1 MDIKCNIITYKNHR
15 FNMIMGDEMG
25 SNKFLSEFL
34 MITSVKTILFIG
46 ILLGLF
52 YLMRILEKK
61 KIKFSKR
68 MFLAILLGFVMAF
81 IIQLVSG
88 FPNNPTEITWIN
100 ETTAWFGLFGYG
112 FMDLLKMITVP
123 LIFFSII
130 KVIIGMEDD
139 DKLSKIVTIS
149 IVMLLVTTL
158 LASVV
163 AIIVGNLFNLGTNTQ
178 SVLSDTTAR
187 EVTSVISTLRELLPS
202 NPFKAMVEGNIVG
215 VVIFSSFIGL
225 AMRRLKRKDIKVM
238 ESIESVVIG
247 SYKITI
253 SITMSVIK
261 FMPYAVIALLAN
273 TISQKGITAI
283 ASVFDFIIAIYLSIF
298 IMFIIHLFII
308 ALNGLNPIKY
318 LKNVM
323 EPLILAFTSRSSL
336 STLPVTIE
344 TLSKNVGVDEGIASF
359 VGSLGSNAGMN
370 GCAAIYPTLI
380 AITLGNM
387 AGITMD
393 FSFYAMLLV
402 IVVISSLGIAGVP
415 GTATIAVSVVISGM
429 GMGEYLPLV
438 GAIIAIDPIL
448 DMGRTMLNVS
458 GTMVVTVSVAKRF
471 NKIKKIIDGDKKE
484 KVILE

>member
-1 MDIKCNIITYKNHR
+1 MKCLENLLRFKSIDKLLTIEDLKKSQVKLNNVSIKDKKDIR
-15 FNMIMGDEMG
+15 
-25 SNKFLSEFL
+25 L
-34 MITSVKTILFIG
+34 LFIDDEG
-46 ILLGLF
+46 FDETGLNSIG
-52 YLMRILEKK
+52 YL
-61 KIKFSKR
+61 
-68 MFLAILLGFVMAF
+68 
-81 IIQLVSG
+81 
-88 FPNNPTEITWIN
+88 
-100 ETTAWFGLFGYG
+100 
-112 FMDLLKMITVP
+112 
-123 LIFFSII
+123 
-130 KVIIGMEDD
+130 
-139 DKLSKIVTIS
+139 
-149 IVMLLVTTL
+149 
-158 LASVV
+158 
-163 AIIVGNLFNLGTNTQ
+163 
-178 SVLSDTTAR
+178 
-187 EVTSVISTLRELLPS
+187 
-202 NPFKAMVEGNIVG
+202 
-215 VVIFSSFIGL
+215 
-225 AMRRLKRKDIKVM
+225 DIKVM
-238 ESIESVVIG
+238 ESIENVVIG

-298 IMFIIHLFII
+298 IMFII

>member
-1 MDIKCNIITYKNHR
+1 MEIKYNIITYKIDKFSKLLGGAMEN
-15 FNMIMGDEMG
+15 
-25 SNKFLSEFL
+25 NKFLSEFL
-34 MITSVKTILFIG
+34 MITNIKTVLFIML
-46 ILLGLF
+46 LLGLF
-52 YLMRILEKK
+52 YLMKILEKK

-68 MFLAILLGFVMAF
+68 MFFAIFLGFFLAF
-81 IIQLVSG
+81 IIQLVGG
-88 FPNNPTEITWIN
+88 FPSNPMEVTWIS
-100 ETTAWFGLFGYG
+100 ETTTWFSLFGYG

-130 KVIIGMEDD
+130 KVIIEMKED
-139 DKLSKIVTIS
+139 DKLGKIATVS
-149 IVMLLVTTL
+149 IITLLITTL
-158 LASVV
+158 IASII
-163 AIIVGNLFNLGTNTQ
+163 AIIIGNLFNLGINTEG
-178 SVLSDTTAR
+178 VLSDTTAR
-187 EVTSVISTLRELLPS
+187 EVTSVVSTLRDLLPS
-202 NPFKAMVEGNIVG
+202 NPFEAMVDGNIVG

-225 AMRRLKRKDIKVM
+225 AMRRLNKKYKEIIKN
-238 ESIESVVIG
+238 IEHIVIG
-247 SYKITI
+247 GYKITV
-253 SITMSVIK
+253 SITMTVIK

-273 TISQKGITAI
+273 TISQKGINAMLN
-283 ASVFDFIIAIYLSIF
+283 VFDFIIAIYLSIA

-308 ALNGLNPIKY
+308 ALNGINPIKY
-318 LKNVM
+318 LKNVI

-344 TLSKNVGVDEGIASF
+344 ALSKNVGIDEGMASF

-387 AGITMD
+387 VGITMD

-458 GTMVVTVSVAKRF
+458 GTMAVTVSVAKRF
-471 NKIKKIIDGDKKE
+471 NKIKGKDREEEI
-484 KVILE
+484 ILE

>member
-1 MDIKCNIITYKNHR
+1 
-15 FNMIMGDEMG
+15 
-25 SNKFLSEFL
+25 
-34 MITSVKTILFIG
+34 
-46 ILLGLF
+46 
-52 YLMRILEKK
+52 
-61 KIKFSKR
+61 
-68 MFLAILLGFVMAF
+68 
-81 IIQLVSG
+81 
-88 FPNNPTEITWIN
+88 
-100 ETTAWFGLFGYG
+100 
-112 FMDLLKMITVP
+112 MITVP
-123 LIFFSII
+123 LIIFSII

-139 DKLSKIVTIS
+139 DKLSKIVTTS

-238 ESIESVVIG
+238 ESIENVVIG

-359 VGSLGSNAGMN
+359 V
-370 GCAAIYPTLI
+370 
-380 AITLGNM
+380 
-387 AGITMD
+387 
-393 FSFYAMLLV
+393 
-402 IVVISSLGIAGVP
+402 
-415 GTATIAVSVVISGM
+415 
-429 GMGEYLPLV
+429 
-438 GAIIAIDPIL
+438 
-448 DMGRTMLNVS
+448 
-458 GTMVVTVSVAKRF
+458 
-471 NKIKKIIDGDKKE
+471 
-484 KVILE
+484 